1 MRWFRFYS
9 EVLHDPKVQRL
20 PIAMRWH
27 WAEILC
33 LASDGNPRGRLPKVR
48 DIAFSLRVSEQKADR
63 IVTVL
68 LQSGLIEKEDDT
80 LVPHN
85 WDARQP
91 VSDDAAQRKREQR
104 SRDTPEPLSRDS
116 HGQVR
121 PRLDESRRE
130 ETRQDKSRGEAEGN
144 IFRLYEQT
152 IGPFDPHMATK
163 LKEAEGEYSQECIQH
178 SFQEASENNAR
189 SWRYVEAILKAHKAN
204 GCYAG
209 KRPAEAGANAE
220 VLKRHE
226 QQQRE
231 KVEP

>member
-20 PIAMRWH
+20 PVAMRWH

-68 LQSGLIEKEDDT
+68 LQSGLLEKEGDT
-80 LVPHN
+80 LLPHN

-104 SRDTPEPLSRDS
+104 SRDTPEPLSRDG
-116 HGQVR
+116 HGQL
-121 PRLDESRRE
+121 PARLDKSRGE
-130 ETRQDKSRGEAEGN
+130 ETRQDKSRGEEEESN

-163 LKEAEGEYSQECIQH
+163 LREAADEYSRECIGH
-178 SFQEASENNAR
+178 SFAEASENNKR

-204 GCYAG
+204 GCYARRG
-209 KRPAEAGANAE
+209 QAEAGGGAE
-220 VLKRHE
+220 VLERHE
-226 QQQRE
+226 RQQRE
-231 KVEP
+231 KVK